1 MPPKKQ
7 EYYKKKEQDHVI
19 NVLLRDDGIV
29 PLLEGDYEQ
38 PANVSLVP
46 LLESDYEQPA
56 NVSLVPLLEGDYE
69 QPANVSLVPLLEDD
83 DDQASNHA
91 SNNNDEDITAFNSLT
106 TLRNDID
113 LSPNHPLSD
122 HDDIE
127 VSNIIRH
134 KEITKRSL
142 NPLRLPL
149 LVPAS
154 NNSNINSNN
163 FSPLLSTPNN
173 SNINHNNVSSGAS
186 QFDSIF
192 GLNDGAIDSV
202 HVQNPPRSALENLA
216 LQIINCDLNSNEGIN
231 WLKIANYRESINPQ
245 MEEIAAFVDE
255 SVTVH
260 VLNRWLNA
268 TKMDELRA
276 KIQWENFDIAMG
288 GKVSSNIKEFEESG
302 TEEFESSSIEEFEGS
317 NTKESKGISNKLK
330 Y

>member
-1 MPPKKQ
+1 MHQITMMKILQ
-7 EYYKKKEQDHVI
+7 
-19 NVLLRDDGIV
+19 
-29 PLLEGDYEQ
+29 PLIL
-38 PANVSLVP
+38 
-46 LLESDYEQPA
+46 
-56 NVSLVPLLEGDYE
+56 
-69 QPANVSLVPLLEDD
+69 
-83 DDQASNHA
+83 
-91 SNNNDEDITAFNSLT
+91 LT

-202 HVQNPPRSALENLA
+202 HDD
-216 LQIINCDLNSNEGIN
+216 LQCLFLQTHQPQCIIKMTKGTKMSVPMSS
-231 WLKIANYRESINPQ
+231 KSSKKESINPQ
-245 MEEIAAFVDE
+245 MEEIAAFVDK

-276 KIQWENFDIAMG
+276 KIQW
-288 GKVSSNIKEFEESG
+288 
-302 TEEFESSSIEEFEGS
+302 
-317 NTKESKGISNKLK
+317 
-330 Y
+330 

>member
-19 NVLLRDDGIV
+19 NILLRDDDIV
-29 PLLEGDYEQ
+29 PLLEG
-38 PANVSLVP
+38 
-46 LLESDYEQPA
+46 DYEQPA

-69 QPANVSLVPLLEDD
+69 QPANVSLLQIMHQITMMKILQPLIL
-83 DDQASNHA
+83 
-91 SNNNDEDITAFNSLT
+91 LT

-202 HVQNPPRSALENLA
+202 HVLMADGRRFTMPISS
-216 LQIINCDLNSNEGIN
+216 NSSTSVHHQDDKPVSTFGDFRN
-231 WLKIANYRESINPQ
+231 KESINPQ
-245 MEEIAAFVDE
+245 MEEIAAFVDK

-302 TEEFESSSIEEFEGS
+302 TEEFESSSIEKFEGS

>member
-202 HVQNPPRSALENLA
+202 HSSVQILT
-216 LQIINCDLNSNEGIN
+216 
-231 WLKIANYRESINPQ
+231 
-245 MEEIAAFVDE
+245 F
-255 SVTVH
+255 
-260 VLNRWLNA
+260 
-268 TKMDELRA
+268 
-276 KIQWENFDIAMG
+276 
-288 GKVSSNIKEFEESG
+288 
-302 TEEFESSSIEEFEGS
+302 
-317 NTKESKGISNKLK
+317 
-330 Y
+330 

>member
-1 MPPKKQ
+1 MMKILQ
-7 EYYKKKEQDHVI
+7 
-19 NVLLRDDGIV
+19 
-29 PLLEGDYEQ
+29 PLIL
-38 PANVSLVP
+38 
-46 LLESDYEQPA
+46 
-56 NVSLVPLLEGDYE
+56 
-69 QPANVSLVPLLEDD
+69 
-83 DDQASNHA
+83 
-91 SNNNDEDITAFNSLT
+91 LT

-202 HVQNPPRSALENLA
+202 HGSVQILT
-216 LQIINCDLNSNEGIN
+216 
-231 WLKIANYRESINPQ
+231 
-245 MEEIAAFVDE
+245 F
-255 SVTVH
+255 
-260 VLNRWLNA
+260 
-268 TKMDELRA
+268 
-276 KIQWENFDIAMG
+276 
-288 GKVSSNIKEFEESG
+288 
-302 TEEFESSSIEEFEGS
+302 
-317 NTKESKGISNKLK
+317 
-330 Y
+330 

>member
-202 HVQNPPRSALENLA
+202 HGSVQILT
-216 LQIINCDLNSNEGIN
+216 
-231 WLKIANYRESINPQ
+231 
-245 MEEIAAFVDE
+245 F
-255 SVTVH
+255 
-260 VLNRWLNA
+260 
-268 TKMDELRA
+268 
-276 KIQWENFDIAMG
+276 
-288 GKVSSNIKEFEESG
+288 
-302 TEEFESSSIEEFEGS
+302 
-317 NTKESKGISNKLK
+317 
-330 Y
+330 

>member
-1 MPPKKQ
+1 MHQITMMKILQ
-7 EYYKKKEQDHVI
+7 
-19 NVLLRDDGIV
+19 
-29 PLLEGDYEQ
+29 PLIL
-38 PANVSLVP
+38 
-46 LLESDYEQPA
+46 
-56 NVSLVPLLEGDYE
+56 
-69 QPANVSLVPLLEDD
+69 
-83 DDQASNHA
+83 
-91 SNNNDEDITAFNSLT
+91 LT

-202 HVQNPPRSALENLA
+202 HGSVQILT
-216 LQIINCDLNSNEGIN
+216 
-231 WLKIANYRESINPQ
+231 
-245 MEEIAAFVDE
+245 F
-255 SVTVH
+255 
-260 VLNRWLNA
+260 
-268 TKMDELRA
+268 
-276 KIQWENFDIAMG
+276 
-288 GKVSSNIKEFEESG
+288 
-302 TEEFESSSIEEFEGS
+302 
-317 NTKESKGISNKLK
+317 
-330 Y
+330 